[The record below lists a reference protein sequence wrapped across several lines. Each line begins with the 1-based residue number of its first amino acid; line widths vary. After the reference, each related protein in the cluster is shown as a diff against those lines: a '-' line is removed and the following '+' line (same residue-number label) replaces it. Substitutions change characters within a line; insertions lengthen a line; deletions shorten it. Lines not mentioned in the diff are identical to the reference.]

1 MPKALYTSISRTEL
15 VAADVLAGATRLPSD
30 PGEDK
35 FEIAGCRIS
44 CRYWTRGGDAVSHQI
59 LGCFNAIRI
68 GRLECADKDAAMA
81 RVVAAKTE
89 IGIVGSE
96 EEVEKLAY
104 ALATRFSGVIISP
117 TDARLV
123 G

>member
-1 MPKALYTSISRTEL
+1 MPKALYTSISRAEL

-30 PGEDK
+30 PAEDK

-44 CRYWTRGGDAVSHQI
+44 CRYWARGGDTVSHQI

-81 RVVAAKTE
+81 RVIAAKTE
-89 IGIVGSE
+89 IGIVGSD
-96 EEVEKLAY
+96 EEVE
-104 ALATRFSGVIISP
+104 ALANVLAACFTGVLISSI
-117 TDARLV
+117 DATLV
-123 G
+123 A

>member
-1 MPKALYTSISRTEL
+1 MPRTLYTSTSRAVL

-30 PGEDK
+30 PAEDK
-35 FEIAGCRIS
+35 FEIAGCRMS
-44 CRYWTRGGDAVSHQI
+44 CRYRTREGDTVSHQI

-81 RVVAAKTE
+81 RVIAAKTE
-89 IGIVGSE
+89 IGIVGSDEKVE
-96 EEVEKLAY
+96 ELANI
-104 ALATRFSGVIISP
+104 LATCFTGVLISS